1 MVHTDG
7 NDATDTV
14 ARRLFFALW
23 PESAVRDAIAHAA
36 SQLVAM
42 QAPDGRPQA
51 AERYHLTLQFL
62 GDVRTSPVDMHQAAL
77 AAGGDVRARA
87 FDLSLDRAGSF
98 AGSRVWWLGPQ
109 DPPAGLSVLREQL
122 GQALSARGVPIEA
135 GDFTAH
141 VTVHRNVRRLL
152 PSTPIPPIAWPVR
165 GYTLVESFPGRP
177 DAYRS
182 VANWALAD

>member
-51 AERYHLTLQFL
+51 AERYAGQFCSN
-62 GDVRTSPVDMHQAAL
+62 D
-77 AAGGDVRARA
+77 GGRSQV
-87 FDLSLDRAGSF
+87 G
-98 AGSRVWWLGPQ
+98 
-109 DPPAGLSVLREQL
+109 
-122 GQALSARGVPIEA
+122 
-135 GDFTAH
+135 TA
-141 VTVHRNVRRLL
+141 
-152 PSTPIPPIAWPVR
+152 
-165 GYTLVESFPGRP
+165 
-177 DAYRS
+177 
-182 VANWALAD
+182 